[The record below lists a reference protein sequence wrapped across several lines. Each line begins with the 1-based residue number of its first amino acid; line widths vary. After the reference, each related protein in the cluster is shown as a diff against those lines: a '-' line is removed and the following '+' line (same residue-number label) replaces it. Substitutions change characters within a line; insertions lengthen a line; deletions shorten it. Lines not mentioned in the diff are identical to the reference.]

1 MAVDN
6 NEYDDDVGEV
16 GNSESGE
23 SDDDAEESS
32 HSDLDSEEERK
43 R

>member
-6 NEYDDDVGEV
+6 NEFDDYAGEV
-16 GNSESGE
+16 GNSDSESEGH
-23 SDDDAEESS
+23 AEESS